1 MRPRA
6 GISALALGL
15 CLVGSLAVAEAPTS
29 SLVPPARPGAAAID
43 TAPVPEEPAAVNPP
57 APSEDAARAASDL
70 AEDTQGLGE
79 NAAPA
84 EPATAEAPAQP
95 AAPADIAATT
105 TTERG
110 ATEADMP
117 ETAPEAAAAPT
128 ETAETA
134 TGTPAATTDAQ
145 TVDAPE
151 TDEASAG
158 TETAASPATASVTD
172 TPAQADEAATAEGQT
187 PQPEAPETA
196 TAAPE
201 TATAP
206 TTVTEVQGQH
216 SAQPTLE
223 TKTDTGAQTGA
234 ETASEEGTEATT
246 EPAAPPVADETLA
259 GIRPKP
265 RPETGTEAP
274 AADARPTLRPKPRPT
289 RTETPAQPQVVQVT
303 AAASAASAL
312 AVPISIRPLPR
323 PENLQRRNTVVR
335 TGLSQSGD
343 EARRVT
349 AGGSVCGRP
358 EIKGVAIQPIP
369 GKVSGCGLSD
379 GVKVTSVSGIPL
391 STPITV
397 DCNTAVTFNAW
408 VGQALIPLVGRTGG
422 GIREINIMASYA
434 CRPRNN
440 QRGAKISEHGKGHAV
455 DFGGFTLANG
465 VQVSVLKHW
474 SDSQF
479 GPTMQALHKAA
490 CGPFGTVLGP
500 KSDRYHQNHFH
511 FDTASYRSGSYC
523 R

>member
-15 CLVGSLAVAEAPTS
+15 CLTGSLALGEAPTS

-43 TAPVPEEPAAVNPP
+43 TAPVPEEPASVNPP
-57 APSEDAARAASDL
+57 APSEDTAGAASDL
-70 AEDTQGLGE
+70 AEDTQDSGE

-84 EPATAEAPAQP
+84 EPAIAEVPAQP
-95 AAPADIAATT
+95 AAPADIGATM

-117 ETAPEAAAAPT
+117 ETAPEAATAPI

-134 TGTPAATTDAQ
+134 T
-145 TVDAPE
+145 
-151 TDEASAG
+151 ASGA
-158 TETAASPATASVTD
+158 D
-172 TPAQADEAATAEGQT
+172 TPVQADEAATAEGQ
-187 PQPEAPETA
+187 APLSV
-196 TAAPE
+196 APE

-206 TTVTEVQGQH
+206 TTVTDAQGQH
-216 SAQPTLE
+216 SAQPTTE
-223 TKTDTGAQTGA
+223 TKTDTGAQTGT
-234 ETASEEGTEATT
+234 ETASEEGTEAAT
-246 EPAAPPVADETLA
+246 EPAAPPVADQALA

-274 AADARPTLRPKPRPT
+274 ATPAADARPTLRPKPRPT
-289 RTETPAQPQVVQVT
+289 PTETPAQPQVVQVT

-440 QRGAKISEHGKGHAV
+440 QRGAKISEHGRGHAV